1 MKYYRYML
9 AALAVTLMAG
19 CTNLDETIYDQV
31 SSENYYNTQMDVV
44 RGVFRPFE
52 HAYWSIQSRHQLEE
66 LSGDLVET

>member
-31 SSENYYNTQMDVV
+31 SSENYYNTQIDEV
-44 RGVFRPFE
+44 RAEFRPF
-52 HAYWSIQSRHQLEE
+52 
-66 LSGDLVET
+66 